1 MIGMSEINDR
11 ICRNVK
17 ALCKM
22 HDIRLMDIEK
32 GMKRNPGFLSKKGKL
47 SADEIVYLS
56 KQLGVSFEDLMEKDF
71 ETALMIQNHEDAIY
85 EAVANMRDEV
95 KVSKDEMMKL
105 LIRICNGCYGEV
117 V

>member
-1 MIGMSEINDR
+1 MSEINDR

-22 HDIRLMDIEK
+22 NEIRLMDVEK
-32 GMKRNPGFLSKKGKL
+32 GMNRNPGFLSKRGKL

-56 KQLGVSFEDLMEKDF
+56 KQLGVSFQDLVDKDY
-71 ETALMIQNHEDAIY
+71 ETALSIQNHEDAIY
-85 EAVANMRDEV
+85 EAVANMRDEA
-95 KVSKDEMMKL
+95 KISKDEMMKL

>member
-1 MIGMSEINDR
+1 MSEINDR

-56 KQLGVSFEDLMEKDF
+56 KQLGVSFQDLTENDY
-71 ETALMIQNHEDAIY
+71 EAALSIQTHEDAIY
-85 EAVANMRDEV
+85 EAVANMRDAT
-95 KVSKDEMMKL
+95 KVGKDEMMKL